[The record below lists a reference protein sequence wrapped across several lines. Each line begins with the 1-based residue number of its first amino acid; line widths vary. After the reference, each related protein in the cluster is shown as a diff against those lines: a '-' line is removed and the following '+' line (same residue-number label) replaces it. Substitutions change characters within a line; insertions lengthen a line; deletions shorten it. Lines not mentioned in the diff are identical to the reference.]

1 MTQDWSIRLR
11 VMATVD
17 AIDEVQ
23 TELADASAEDPES
36 VQIGHVKTVVNPSE
50 FRLDLAQY
58 AELVGTFTG
67 VFFGG
72 ALVPRLVS
80 VLRRKKNRNL
90 IVESPLGRVT
100 LTSSTD
106 LSEDQVRQKLKKLI
120 GIF

>member
-11 VMATVD
+11 VMATID
-17 AIDEVQ
+17 AIDDVK
-23 TELADASAEDPES
+23 TELTSASTENPES
-36 VQIGHVKTVVNPSE
+36 VQISHIKTVENPSE

-72 ALVPRLVS
+72 ALVPRLVAA
-80 VLRRKKNRNL
+80 LKRKKNRNL
-90 IVESPLGRVT
+90 IIESPLGRVT

-120 GIF
+120 GSI